1 MTRIAYLDIIGGIS
15 GDMLISAMLDAGLP
29 RHELETELAK
39 IVPGPF
45 TLNTSKT
52 TRGAISATHTDVVV
66 PNEKNRKMGWSGFY
80 ACIDRSA
87 LSELERT
94 NVRAIFDCLRVAE
107 ADAHDTLEGDSH
119 LHELG
124 TLDTLIDIAAAVV
137 GLRILAIDTLYA
149 SALPASYGMS
159 SSSHGKGASIAP
171 ATMSI
176 IKNYQIPVRI
186 SGSNLPT
193 GESITPTG
201 AAIVATL
208 AEFSPANILIEN
220 IGYGAGTR
228 NTDTPPNV
236 VGLWLGQPQSQPA
249 TFGQTAD
256 DLGLIYQSDV
266 VLIESNIDD
275 MTGEELGYATAILFE
290 NGAVDVWTTPIQM
303 KKSRP
308 AVTLS
313 AIADQSDLGPVTTA
327 FFQHTSTLGIRVRQ
341 LNRLIAE
348 REVVTVETQYGTI
361 QVKLRLI
368 DGNVTQTAP
377 EFDDCARIASELDI
391 PIREVMDAAKRAAS
405 KIRN

>member
-15 GDMLISAMLDAGLP
+15 GDMLISAMLDVGLSQQ
-29 RHELETELAK
+29 ELETELAK

-45 TLNTSKT
+45 ALNSAQT
-52 TRGAISATHTDVVV
+52 TRGAISGTHTDVVF
-66 PNEKNRKMGWSGFY
+66 PNETNRKMGWSDFY
-80 ACIDRSA
+80 ACFDRSA
-87 LSELERT
+87 LSEPELT
-94 NVRAIFDCLRVAE
+94 KIRAIFDCLRVAE
-107 ADAHDTLEGDSH
+107 ADAHNAPEGESH

-124 TLDTLIDIAAAVV
+124 TLDTLIDIAAAVI
-137 GLRILAIDTLYA
+137 GIRILAIDTLYA

-176 IKNYQIPVRI
+176 IRSNQLPVRI
-186 SGSNLPT
+186 SGANLPT

-308 AVTLS
+308 AVILS
-313 AIADQSDLGPVTTA
+313 AIVNQSDLEPVTAA
-327 FFQHTSTLGIRVRQ
+327 FFKHTSTFGIRVRQ
-341 LNRLIAE
+341 LNRLIGE
-348 REVVTVETQYGTI
+348 REVVTVETQYGTV
-361 QVKLRLI
+361 QVKFRVV
-368 DGNVTQTAP
+368 DGIVTQTAP
-377 EFDDCARIASELDI
+377 EYDDCARIASQLGI
-391 PIREVMDAAKRAAS
+391 PIREVMDAAKQAAS

>member
-15 GDMLISAMLDAGLP
+15 GDMLISAMLDVGLSQQQ
-29 RHELETELAK
+29 LETELAK

-45 TLNTSKT
+45 ALNSAQT
-52 TRGAISATHTDVVV
+52 TRGAILGTHTDVVF
-66 PNEKNRKMGWSGFY
+66 PNETNRKMGWSDFY
-80 ACIDRSA
+80 ACIERSA
-87 LSELERT
+87 LYEPELT
-94 NVRAIFDCLRVAE
+94 NIRAILDCLRVAE
-107 ADAHDTLEGDSH
+107 ADAHNAPEGESH

-124 TLDTLIDIAAAVV
+124 TLDTLIDIAAAVI
-137 GLRILAIDTLYA
+137 GLRILAVDTLYA
-149 SALPASYGMS
+149 SALPASSGMS

-348 REVVTVETQYGTI
+348 REVVTVETQYGTV
-361 QVKLRLI
+361 QVKFRI
-368 DGNVTQTAP
+368 VDGNITQTAP

-391 PIREVMDAAKRAAS
+391 PIREVMDAAKQAAS

>member
-15 GDMLISAMLDAGLP
+15 GDMLISAMLDVGLSQQQ
-29 RHELETELAK
+29 LETELAK

-45 TLNTSKT
+45 ALNSAQT

-66 PNEKNRKMGWSGFY
+66 PNEKNRKMGWSDFY

-107 ADAHDTLEGDSH
+107 ADAHNAPEGESH

-124 TLDTLIDIAAAVV
+124 TLDTLIDIAAAVI
-137 GLRILAIDTLYA
+137 GIRILAIDTLYA

-208 AEFSPANILIEN
+208 AKFAPANILVEN
-220 IGYGAGTR
+220 TGYGAGTR
-228 NTDTPPNV
+228 NTDTPSNV
-236 VGLWLGQPQSQPA
+236 IGLWLGQPQPQPA
-249 TFGQTAD
+249 TISQTAN

-266 VLIESNIDD
+266 VLIEANIDD

-308 AVTLS
+308 AVILS
-313 AIADQSDLGPVTTA
+313 AIVNQSDLEPVTAA
-327 FFQHTSTLGIRVRQ
+327 FFKHTSTFGIRVRQ

-348 REVVTVETQYGTI
+348 REVATVETQYGTV
-361 QVKLRLI
+361 QVKIRLVNEI
-368 DGNVTQTAP
+368 VTQIAP
-377 EFDDCARIASELDI
+377 EYDDCARIASQLGI
-391 PIREVMDAAKRAAS
+391 PIRQVMDAAKQSAS
-405 KIRN
+405 DIRN

>member
-15 GDMLISAMLDAGLP
+15 GDMLISAMLDVGLSQQQ
-29 RHELETELAK
+29 LETELAK

-45 TLNTSKT
+45 ALNSAQT
-52 TRGAISATHTDVVV
+52 TRGAILATHTDVTF
-66 PNEKNRKMGWSGFY
+66 PDGTNCHMGWQDFD
-80 ACIDRSA
+80 ACIDNSA
-87 LSELERT
+87 LSEP
-94 NVRAIFDCLRVAE
+94 VRSKIRAVFDCLRVAE
-107 ADAHDTLEGDSH
+107 ADAHNAPEGESH

-124 TLDTLIDIAAAVV
+124 TLDTLIDIAAAVI
-137 GLRILAIDTLYA
+137 GIRILAIDTLYA

-176 IKNYQIPVRI
+176 IRSNQLPVRI
-186 SGSNLPT
+186 SGANLPT

-208 AEFSPANILIEN
+208 AKFAPANILIEN

-236 VGLWLGQPQSQPA
+236 VGLWLGQPQPQPA

-266 VLIESNIDD
+266 VLIEANIDD

-290 NGAVDVWTTPIQM
+290 KGAVDVWTTPIQM

-313 AIADQSDLGPVTTA
+313 AIAVQSDLGPVTTA
-327 FFQHTSTLGIRVRQ
+327 FFQHTSTFGIRVRQ

-348 REVVTVETQYGTI
+348 REVATVETQYGTV
-361 QVKLRLI
+361 QVKIRLVNEI
-368 DGNVTQTAP
+368 VTQIAP
-377 EFDDCARIASELDI
+377 EYDDCARIASQLGI
-391 PIREVMDAAKRAAS
+391 PIRQVMDAAKQSAS
-405 KIRN
+405 DIRN